1 MSMRKEEYE
10 AAAKELTSIRKK
22 KRRSMVQE
30 KSDGPFLI
38 EMRIPGNIMKER
50 R

>member
-1 MSMRKEEYE
+1 MSMRKEQYE
-10 AAAKELTSIRKK
+10 AAAKELTSIRK